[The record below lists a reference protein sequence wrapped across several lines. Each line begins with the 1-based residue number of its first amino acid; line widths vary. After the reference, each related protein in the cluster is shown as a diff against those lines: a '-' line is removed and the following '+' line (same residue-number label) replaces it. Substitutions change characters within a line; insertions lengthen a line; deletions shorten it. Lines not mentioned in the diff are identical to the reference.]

1 MPFYMEE
8 SEEQLRD
15 LQMPSGTQQAAIT
28 EYLWFAVW
36 PPGPAASVYSSVTVK
51 ESPVRDTMIWD
62 GQTFYRK
69 PAALGWCDGS

>member
-28 EYLWFAVW
+28 EYL
-36 PPGPAASVYSSVTVK
+36 
-51 ESPVRDTMIWD
+51 
-62 GQTFYRK
+62 
-69 PAALGWCDGS
+69 